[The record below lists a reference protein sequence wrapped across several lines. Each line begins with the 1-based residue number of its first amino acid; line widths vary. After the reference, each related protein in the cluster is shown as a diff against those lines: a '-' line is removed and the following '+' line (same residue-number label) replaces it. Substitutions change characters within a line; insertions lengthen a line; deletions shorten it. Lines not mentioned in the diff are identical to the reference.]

1 MAKKNKK
8 VKMSRKEVE
17 KIARQT
23 TLSLAETKVIRRLS
37 ENTQLNHNTTD
48 IRGPFLQNIARGL
61 SDQTAGLGNS
71 ARIGDE
77 ILLQNLKLKFWL
89 SNKLDRPNVMY
100 RITVFWFAVSVS
112 GSVPVESDIYNTPSG
127 NKMVSYLNRERIS
140 VISDRF
146 VKSTNSYA
154 PDYEHSYLHN
164 QNANWKSKKITYS
177 DNGTDAIGA
186 MGQVKGKDIFVA
198 ITPYDAYGTLT
209 TDNIASYALNY
220 QVAFKDL

>member
-8 VKMSRKEVE
+8 VKMTRKEVE

-37 ENTQLNHNTTD
+37 ENSQLNHNSTE
-48 IRGPFLQNIARGL
+48 IRGPFLSNIARGL
-61 SDQTAGLGNS
+61 ADQTAGLGNS

-112 GSVPVESDIYNTPSG
+112 SSLPTV
-127 NKMVSYLNRERIS
+127 
-140 VISDRF
+140 
-146 VKSTNSYA
+146 
-154 PDYEHSYLHN
+154 
-164 QNANWKSKKITYS
+164 
-177 DNGTDAIGA
+177 
-186 MGQVKGKDIFVA
+186 
-198 ITPYDAYGTLT
+198 
-209 TDNIASYALNY
+209 
-220 QVAFKDL
+220 